1 MSLASSCVATVAA
14 RRRVAHT
21 AQVGVVRKKRSDR
34 PAIVRGPALGALV
47 LTPILLLAGC
57 GSSGQ
62 PQQSALSSAS
72 GPSASVVVPTTTGS
86 LSVPVTVSS
95 VPGGSITT
103 VQGTVT
109 RGVESGCVVLVDASG
124 AVVANLQGWDLQAH
138 PLDTQVEVT
147 GTFEP
152 DLMTTCQQGT
162 PFEVTAVVSR

>member
-1 MSLASSCVATVAA
+1 MVAA

-21 AQVGVVRKKRSDR
+21 AQVGEVRTKQSDR
-34 PAIVRGPALGALV
+34 PAIARGPLLGAIV

-62 PQQSALSSAS
+62 PQPSTTSTAAPSSTASESAS
-72 GPSASVVVPTTTGS
+72 A
-86 LSVPVTVSS
+86 
-95 VPGGSITT
+95 GGSTTT

-109 RGVESGCVVLVDASG
+109 AGVENGCVVLVDASG
-124 AVVANLQGWDLQAH
+124 AVVANLQGWDLRAH
-138 PLDTQVEVT
+138 PFSSQVEVT